1 MAKKKTAG
9 THDLVCWAQ
18 IPNRV
23 QKVQEIETNE
33 GSGGWRQEGEAREY
47 ALHFNFKEHLFITY
61 PGTSRVL
68 GSGSHL
74 MNNIQKSS
82 VFHNL

>member
-47 ALHFNFKEHLFITY
+47 ALHFNFQDL
-61 PGTSRVL
+61 
-68 GSGSHL
+68 
-74 MNNIQKSS
+74 
-82 VFHNL
+82 